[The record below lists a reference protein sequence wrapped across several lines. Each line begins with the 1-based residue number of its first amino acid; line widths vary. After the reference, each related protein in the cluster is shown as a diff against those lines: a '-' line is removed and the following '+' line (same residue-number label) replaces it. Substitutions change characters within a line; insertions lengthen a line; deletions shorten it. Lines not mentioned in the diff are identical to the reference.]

1 MLRMRSYAWANA
13 IARIPYNQAPFKLI
27 GKLTISMR
35 YTLCSQFNDQW
46 LGVVILSLGDFI
58 RWDSAELTTCM
69 KWTCKNF
76 IQYPIIVS
84 TSVYNLSVS
93 FV

>member
-13 IARIPYNQAPFKLI
+13 IARISYNQAPFKLI

-35 YTLCSQFNDQW
+35 YTLCSQFTNQG
-46 LGVVILSLGDFI
+46 LGVVIMSLGDFI
-58 RWDSAELTTCM
+58 RWDSTELTTCM
-69 KWTCKNF
+69 KWDLQEF
-76 IQYPIIVS
+76 YSAPIIVS
-84 TSVYNLSVS
+84 TSVYSLSVS